1 MNETYEAYAI
11 FADSVKEVGC
21 HILSIIDNNNEA
33 AERYRKKAK
42 EAEENGESSHYF
54 QEWIDKLEAQNKLWA
69 ELETHLRMKYVEGE
83 GW

>member
-1 MNETYEAYAI
+1 MNETYEAFAN

-21 HILSIIDNNNEA
+21 HIIMIIDNNNEA
-33 AERYRKKAK
+33 IQRYTKKAE
-42 EAEENGESSHYF
+42 EAEANGENSHYF
-54 QEWIDKLEAQNKLWA
+54 HDWIDKLEAQNKLWA